1 MHAVK
6 EDDYELMRAIA
17 GERDQRAF
25 AALYDRHSGLVF
37 TLCLRVLHD
46 KAEAEDLLVDVFY
59 EVWEKADRYDPS
71 RGSPTTYLS
80 TLARSRAIDRLRSK
94 SSRSAGPA
102 MTLVRDDEPAPTA
115 DPSQQTADAER
126 RKIVSS
132 ALDQL
137 DPAQRQAIESAY
149 YDGLSHSEI
158 AAKLNKPLGTVKTWI
173 RQGLIRLRDSLRSQY
188 EETTTS

>member
-17 GERDQRAF
+17 KERDERAF

-71 RGSPTTYLS
+71 RGSPTTYLA

-94 SSRSAGPA
+94 SSRSVGATI
-102 MTLVRDDEPAPTA
+102 TLVRDDHPAPTA

-126 RKIVSS
+126 RSVVTT
-132 ALDQL
+132 ALQQL

-173 RQGLIRLRDSLRSQY
+173 RTGLIRLRDSLRSQY
-188 EETTTS
+188 EETTTP